1 MTRITIAGPGHET
14 PVDVQLAV
22 GDQLIVG
29 RRPDTGHEARA
40 VKFLTVDHP
49 SVSASHL
56 AIEATSEGTRL
67 VDLGSTNGSLVELNR
82 GGELRVAPGADVVV
96 QLAPARMTRGSS
108 DLPEDADYSSADT
121 FGASLL
127 ASIRRWTA
135 ERGESVK
142 LSLVPEAV
150 PPSAPRA
157 GGIPLRSGGAL
168 VLDLHE
174 TVQPSWMESFASI
187 ERYVA
192 RQNRAFAE
200 LEVFRG
206 EGLVLASDSMR
217 KAVLR
222 VVDAAA
228 TGAKTL
234 LILGPS
240 GSGKEGLARCF
251 HRRSGR
257 AGSFVARNC
266 GLFQRDLA
274 RSELFGAEKGA
285 FSGCTQRIVG
295 AVEAAN
301 QGTLFLDELGE
312 LPLDIQPML
321 LRFLDRGE
329 YERMGRYGTTSVSDT
344 LVVASTNKDLRAA
357 AQRGE
362 FRLDLWFRLAGDVVE
377 VPPLRERYADIEAYL
392 ASRTNPRGESIEERL
407 TPGARDLLASHR
419 WDGNFRELM
428 QFADRIEK
436 RHPRERIDADACHDA
451 LSIGS
456 LRPVERGRIS
466 TTPSGPESGSS
477 LDDPFRR
484 AEAAFREDH
493 DALPTR
499 WDDVKEF
506 VENYL
511 KPAVF
516 ASLAGAA
523 TATDLSAVDLR
534 TASLRVGADR
544 GTAAKQLARYFDR
557 YGPSGR

>member
-1 MTRITIAGPGHET
+1 MARRPRRRRGGAARPRTHDQGVERPPGGRGLQLGR
-14 PVDVQLAV
+14 DVWRFAV
-22 GDQLIVG
+22 GVHPALDSRA
-29 RRPDTGHEARA
+29 RRVREA
-40 VKFLTVDHP
+40 
-49 SVSASHL
+49 L
-56 AIEATSEGTRL
+56 A
-67 VDLGSTNGSLVELNR
+67 
-82 GGELRVAPGADVVV
+82 
-96 QLAPARMTRGSS
+96 
-108 DLPEDADYSSADT
+108 
-121 FGASLL
+121 
-127 ASIRRWTA
+127 
-135 ERGESVK
+135 
-142 LSLVPEAV
+142 
-150 PPSAPRA
+150 RA
-157 GGIPLRSGGAL
+157 GGSACIRAARRGDSAPQRRRAGARL
-168 VLDLHE
+168 
-174 TVQPSWMESFASI
+174 
-187 ERYVA
+187 A
-192 RQNRAFAE
+192 RDGSAE
-200 LEVFRG
+200 LDGVLCFDRALRG
-206 EGLVLASDSMR
+206 PPEPRVRRARGLPWRGSGPRLRLHAEGR
-217 KAVLR
+217 
-222 VVDAAA
+222 AARGGRRRH
-228 TGAKTL
+228 GAKTL

-516 ASLAGAA
+516 ASLAGAT
-523 TATDLSAVDLR
+523 TATDLSAVELR

>member
-1 MTRITIAGPGHET
+1 M
-14 PVDVQLAV
+14 
-22 GDQLIVG
+22 
-29 RRPDTGHEARA
+29 
-40 VKFLTVDHP
+40 KFLTVDHP

-56 AIEATSEGTRL
+56 AIEATPEGTRL
-67 VDLGSTNGSLVELNR
+67 IDLGSTNGSLVELNR

-108 DLPEDADYSSADT
+108 DLPEDADYSSADA

-135 ERGESVK
+135 EHGESVK

-150 PPSAPRA
+150 PASAPRA
-157 GGIPLRSGGAL
+157 RGDSAPQRRRAGARL
-168 VLDLHE
+168 
-174 TVQPSWMESFASI
+174 
-187 ERYVA
+187 A
-192 RQNRAFAE
+192 RDGSAE
-200 LEVFRG
+200 LDGVLCFDRALRG
-206 EGLVLASDSMR
+206 PPEPRVRRARGLPWRGSGPRLGLHAEGR
-217 KAVLR
+217 LR

-407 TPGARDLLASHR
+407 TPGARDLLAGHR

-516 ASLAGAA
+516 ASLAGAT

-544 GTAAKQLARYFDR
+544 GTAAKQLARSVLR
-557 YGPSGR
+557 PLRSVRPLAASGPPAAATRRSGRAPRCRCPR